1 MKALNQ
7 ESEISNPIDRQYE
20 QLDCN
25 MKAVDQDDQMIQV
38 IEEYLHK
45 NHAPT
50 HDNYTLKLLDVF
62 ECDKK
67 GEKVLI

>member
-1 MKALNQ
+1 MK
-7 ESEISNPIDRQYE
+7 P
-20 QLDCN
+20 
-25 MKAVDQDDQMIQV
+25 VDQDDQMIQV

-50 HDNYTLKLLDVF
+50 HNNYTLKLLDVF
-62 ECDKK
+62 EVDKQ